1 MKLFHSWILRLC
13 LAASLFFVAGLLSNP
28 NLANGQ
34 ELRLRFGPVRDAVA
48 VGKVYYPVNAAP
60 NDAIDDTAAIQAA
73 LDEADAAG
81 GGQVKILTAGEY
93 LIGSPST
100 GPPAKSVG
108 MVSGITIRAALTI
121 GSNTSLEIGS
131 GVVLRLAAGAN
142 RVMLANKD
150 PVGRNSNILLHGSGT
165 IRNDQAQSI
174 DNTGPEFYGGQTVVL
189 MGVDDLTIRDLTFDT
204 SSNTIKYAVHVGD
217 ATHVKC
223 RSLTGRQLYSDFLHF
238 NGPLYHLDVSD
249 IHAIA
254 VFGHGDNVVAL
265 VASEGGDLD
274 VSQVT
279 LTGYYPELTGDSNT
293 SPREIRW
300 FRISGIYAQN
310 TFQPMRATGRPTDR
324 IREGVIEHVHGTS
337 QNGPLV
343 AFSDDYAVGGILVG
357 CLMDSI
363 DVVGV
368 TGFATPGSGMV
379 QINARNAKNITVRG
393 VKVGN
398 EFSSAV
404 TYDASGSAS
413 FPLAFTAATWDNTTL
428 RLTKTGAFTRYVWQE
443 GDQIAVTAGTG
454 VTLGQY
460 RVARKVSA
468 DAIDLASS
476 IKGSA
481 ASDVAF
487 IQMSL
492 QSLTID
498 GIDTPN
504 ATIGSVINL
513 ASSNGGGIGRV
524 NVSNGNIPL
533 GVKGRFINAGG
544 ANDCTPD
551 VQISNTVTDGLGNH
565 SGEEFSVSAGSPS
578 SFVYDEVITQA
589 TSGATGRFRGFEST
603 NNKVFAVATSGT
615 FNGTNTITGSTSGA
629 TFTPS
634 TRTSISIVHY
644 LNGAQVLPQTWR
656 LDGVTTKNGGTAVQS
671 SSPALTIFYDDWTG
685 ENLAGNLLFQTT
697 TGTLRIQGSGFKKVG
712 SYTTV
717 FSGGGNNKIQI
728 NDPDCPVQA
737 NKLTPNAGD
746 RCLNENATT
755 TVTSGG
761 VPVGTGVVYA
771 LESQTTS
778 DQYTGAPAGWI
789 WARDQRTNR
798 IAAKTADFTITY
810 GEHQT
815 VFSNAGASGTVTG
828 TLPVARAGYEFTAV
842 VAAAQALRLDPNGS
856 ETIALPSTG
865 VPGAAGKYLTSN
877 TVGNTVT
884 LVADTTGTWRVKSY
898 TGTWTAEP

>member
-28 NLANGQ
+28 NIASAQ
-34 ELRLRFGPVRDAVA
+34 QVRLRFGPVRDAVA
-48 VGKVYYPVNAAP
+48 VGKVYYPVNASP
-60 NDAIDDTAAIQAA
+60 SDAIDDTSAIQAA

-81 GGQVKILTAGEY
+81 GGQVKILTPGEY
-93 LIGSPST
+93 LVGSPST
-100 GPPAKSVG
+100 GPPSKSVT
-108 MVSGITIRAALTI
+108 MLSGITIRAALTI
-121 GSNTSLEIGS
+121 GSNTSLELGS

-150 PVGRNSNILLHGSGT
+150 PVGRNRNILLYGSGT

-189 MGVDDLTIRDLTFDT
+189 MGVDDLSIRELTFDT
-204 SSNTIKYAVHVGD
+204 SSTSIKYAVQIGD

-223 RSLTGRQLYSDFLHF
+223 KGLTGRQLFSDFLHF
-238 NGPLYHLDVSD
+238 NGPLYHLEVSD

-254 VFGHGDNVVAL
+254 VAGHGDNVVAL
-265 VASEGGDLD
+265 IASEGGNLD

-293 SPREIRW
+293 YPREIRW
-300 FRISGIYAQN
+300 FKIDGVYAQN
-310 TFQPMRATGRPTDR
+310 TFQPVRATGRPTDT
-324 IREGVIEHVHGTS
+324 IRDGEIKSIHGTS

-343 AFSDDYAVGGILVG
+343 AFSDDYQVGGLLVG

-363 DVVGV
+363 DVIGV

-398 EFSSAV
+398 QFSSAV

-413 FPLAFTAATWDNTTL
+413 FPLSFTGASWDNANL
-428 RLTKTGAFTRYVWQE
+428 RLTKTGAFNRYVWQE
-443 GDQIAVTAGTG
+443 GDQIAVTAGTN
-454 VTLGQY
+454 TTIGQY
-460 RVARKVSA
+460 RVTRRVSD
-468 DAIDLASS
+468 DAIEIDRTIGASA
-476 IKGSA
+476 SA
-481 ASDVAF
+481 VAF
-487 IQMSL
+487 VQMSL

-504 ATIGSVINL
+504 ATIGAVINL

-524 NVSNGNIPL
+524 NVSNCNIPL
-533 GVKGRFINAGG
+533 GVKGRLINAGG
-544 ANDCTPD
+544 PTDVIPD
-551 VQISNTVTDGLGNH
+551 VQFTNCVTDGLGNH
-565 SGEEFSVSAGSPS
+565 SGEEFGISLGSPG
-578 SFVYDEVITQA
+578 SFIYDEVITQA
-589 TSGATGRFRGFEST
+589 SSGAVGRFRGFEST
-603 NNKVFAVATSGT
+603 NNKAFAIATSGT
-615 FNGTNTITGSTSGA
+615 FNGTNVITGSTSGA

-634 TRTSISIVHY
+634 SRTSISIVHY

-656 LDGVTTKNGGTAVQS
+656 FDGVTTKNGGTAVQS
-671 SSPALTIFYDDWTG
+671 SSSALTIFYDDWTG
-685 ENLAGNLLFQTT
+685 ENLGGNLLFQTT
-697 TGTLRIQGSGFKKVG
+697 TGTLRIQGAGFKKVG

-717 FSGGGNNKIQI
+717 FTGSGTAKIQI
-728 NDPDCPVQA
+728 NDPDCPVLA
-737 NKLTPNAGD
+737 NRLTPKAND
-746 RCLNENATT
+746 RVYNETATT
-755 TVTSGG
+755 TLTANG
-761 VPVGTGVVYA
+761 VPVGVGPVIA
-771 LESQTTS
+771 LETQTTS
-778 DQYTGAPAGWI
+778 DLYTGAPAGWI
-789 WARDQRTNR
+789 WAVDQKTTR
-798 IAAKTADFTITY
+798 IAAKTADWTISY

-815 VFSNAGASGTVTG
+815 NYTNAGASGTVTG
-828 TLPVARAGYEFTAV
+828 TLPAARAGYEYTFT
-842 VAAAQALRLDPNGS
+842 VAAAQSFRIDPNGT
-856 ETIALPSTG
+856 ETVALPSTG

-884 LVADTTGTWRVKSY
+884 LIADTTGTWRVKSY